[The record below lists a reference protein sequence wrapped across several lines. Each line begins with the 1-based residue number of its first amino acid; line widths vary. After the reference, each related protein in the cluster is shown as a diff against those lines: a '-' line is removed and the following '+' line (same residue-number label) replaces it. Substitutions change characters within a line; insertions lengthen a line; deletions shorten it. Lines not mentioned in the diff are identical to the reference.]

1 MSSSSAP
8 AHLVV
13 CKRPVSPSMVFAAT
27 VRTSGSTRH
36 LSWLPWTTSSAAS
49 LPPGMVHPPTSP
61 LAPQVGPAIIS
72 EHPDLSPISPTS
84 PADGPAS
91 SSEPHSDTAT
101 VTSPASVEPS
111 SSNSSDPITHLDP
124 DATLGELVNNSGLPL
139 EAVLNSQEAIHATCN
154 ATDLITIGL
163 EHGRL
168 SLVGWVMDG
177 LVSLHNLTGLPWWG
191 VIVVASFF
199 IRLILSQLVARNM
212 SHNMR
217 YQAIQPQ
224 MKDFMEKIKEASNNE
239 DKQAA
244 SHYTKAMQTLWKEH
258 DVSPLRPLWISFG
271 QLPIFYC
278 MFNALRRL
286 ADVPL
291 PQLKAGG
298 FGWIT
303 DLSLPDPYYILPV
316 TSMMLQYWVF
326 RIGADGTGA
335 ATTQELLRH
344 LPNIFLVTSVVFVPF
359 LGTFPALLLV
369 YWTSANAFT
378 LVQAAIFSRHAFKR
392 RLGIPIKAGEVQKK
406 PTMRDSYAYIREWI
420 RERRRTQTKLADE
433 REKLSSAE
441 EKRMGQRRGTALMVQ
456 ERIMERSENISEP
469 DNLLLDE

>member
-1 MSSSSAP
+1 M
-8 AHLVV
+8 
-13 CKRPVSPSMVFAAT
+13 
-27 VRTSGSTRH
+27 
-36 LSWLPWTTSSAAS
+36 
-49 LPPGMVHPPTSP
+49 
-61 LAPQVGPAIIS
+61 
-72 EHPDLSPISPTS
+72 
-84 PADGPAS
+84 
-91 SSEPHSDTAT
+91 
-101 VTSPASVEPS
+101 
-111 SSNSSDPITHLDP
+111 DP

-177 LVSLHNLTGLPWWG
+177 LVSLHNLTGLPWYVICLPDSHIAADTVFSRWG

-326 RIGADGTGA
+326 RVGGN
-335 ATTQELLRH
+335 L
-344 LPNIFLVTSVVFVPF
+344 NV
-359 LGTFPALLLV
+359 
-369 YWTSANAFT
+369 
-378 LVQAAIFSRHAFKR
+378 SR
-392 RLGIPIKAGEVQKK
+392 
-406 PTMRDSYAYIREWI
+406 YAH
-420 RERRRTQTKLADE
+420 
-433 REKLSSAE
+433 SF
-441 EKRMGQRRGTALMVQ
+441 
-456 ERIMERSENISEP
+456 
-469 DNLLLDE
+469 